1 METGMLAKLRIAQ
14 KLYLM
19 TGLTLAFL
27 LIASALGFVGA
38 MNLGDLFKQYR
49 DTSRATMMVSNVGE
63 DFLEAR
69 LAALKYRAGPAA
81 AHAEA
86 VESNLV
92 EIEAERSRIG
102 TIIQD
107 PETQALLK
115 KLKADMQAYGTAFRE
130 VVGADPA
137 VVEEVFA
144 TRLDVIGPR
153 VAEEL
158 DQLQDRLQ
166 AAQNT
171 LGPAAREEVIW
182 TEAKILVVSVV
193 AVLLS
198 AAAALVISRG
208 ISGPVGRLTSVMT
221 AIAQSE
227 RTDLSVPSQD
237 ARDEVG
243 DMARALETFRG
254 KLEEK
259 ARLEAEQAERE
270 QRAQAEK
277 RQAMLQMAERFEQQ
291 VGQVVDG
298 VSSAAEQMQ
307 GSAQSLSGSAE
318 QTSQQAAQVAA
329 AAEEASANVQAVSSA
344 SEQLSGSIQ
353 EISRQVAQSS
363 SIAAEATDQAARTNR
378 QVEGLKDAADKIGEV
393 VQIISDIAEQ
403 TNLLALNATIEA
415 ARAGDAG
422 KGFAV
427 VANEVKSLATQTG
440 KATEDIR
447 GQIAQIQ
454 AETGTAVEAIGSIA
468 GTIER
473 LNEIAQSVASAVEE
487 QGAATQEIARNAQE
501 ASDGT
506 QQVTRNITGVSD
518 AATEAGSNSGQV
530 LDAAGALSDQA
541 RTLRTEVD
549 RFLSEVKAA

>member
-1 METGMLAKLRIAQ
+1 MLAKLKIAH

-27 LIASALGFVGA
+27 LIASAIGFVGA

-49 DTSRATMMVSNVGE
+49 ETSRASMMVSNVME

-69 LAALKYRAGPAA
+69 LAALKYRAQGDPAQAA
-81 AHAEA
+81 AVAN
-86 VESNLV
+86 NLE
-92 EIEAERSRIG
+92 EIEAARAQIAE
-102 TIIQD
+102 IIQD
-107 PETQALLK
+107 PATQDLLK
-115 KLKADMQAYGTAFRE
+115 KLKTDMQAYGAAFDRA
-130 VVGADPA
+130 VGADRD
-137 VVEEVFA
+137 VVDAVFA
-144 TRLDVIGPR
+144 DSLDVIGPR
-153 VAEEL
+153 VTDEL
-158 DQLQDRLQ
+158 NQIQNGLQD
-166 AAQNT
+166 AQKT
-171 LGPAAREEVIW
+171 LGPAATDEVVW
-182 TEAKILVVSVV
+182 TEAKIAVVSVI

-198 AAAALVISRG
+198 AVAALMISRA
-208 ISGPVGRLTSVMT
+208 ISGPVGRLTAVMT
-221 AIAQSE
+221 EIAESDSTE
-227 RTDLSVPSQD
+227 VTVPSQH

-243 DMARALETFRG
+243 AMARALESFRG

-259 ARLEAEQAERE
+259 ARLEAEQAAKEE
-270 QRAQAEK
+270 QMQAEK
-277 RQAMLQMAERFEQQ
+277 RQAMLEMADRFEAQ

-307 GSAQSLSGSAE
+307 SSAQSLTSASE

-344 SEQLSGSIQ
+344 SEELSGSIQ

-363 SIAAEATDQAARTNR
+363 TIAAEATDQAARTNR
-378 QVEGLKDAADKIGEV
+378 QVEGLKAAADKIGEV

-427 VANEVKSLATQTG
+427 VANEVKSLANQTA

-447 GQIAQIQ
+447 NQIAEIQ
-454 AETGTAVEAIGSIA
+454 SETGNAVDAIGGIA
-468 GTIER
+468 QTIER
-473 LNEIAQSVASAVEE
+473 INEIAQSVASAVEE

-518 AATEAGSNSGQV
+518 AAQETGTSSGQV
-530 LDAAGALSDQA
+530 LDAAGALSEQA
-541 RTLRTEVD
+541 QTLRGEVD